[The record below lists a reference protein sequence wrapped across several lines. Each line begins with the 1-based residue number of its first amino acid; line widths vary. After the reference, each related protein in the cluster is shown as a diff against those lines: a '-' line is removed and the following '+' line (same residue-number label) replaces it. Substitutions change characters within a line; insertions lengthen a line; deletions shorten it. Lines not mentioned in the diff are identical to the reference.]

1 MRNKYK
7 HYQAMVLKMVK
18 SSMKMI
24 ISATF
29 VDDMMRVSILTRLT
43 CTTGK
48 IVQCCTAVK
57 NANR

>member
-1 MRNKYK
+1 
-7 HYQAMVLKMVK
+7 MVLKMVK